1 MIIDNKLSAIKA
13 AEFLGTSV
21 YNFYAL
27 ARKNNFSYCELENP
41 RMYNGNEILKLKE
54 NRDQRAAV
62 CGELAPIKL
71 PSWTLNL
78 PNKTRMSCKDIYKF
92 FGYKSVDNLYKRI
105 YNQKFP
111 KSEIFSISANKNS
124 KIGVIKY
131 NYWTLGLLRGYQAE
145 QNQRAE
151 AGSE

>member
-21 YNFYAL
+21 RNFYAL
-27 ARKNNFSYCELENP
+27 AKKNNIAYCELEKL
-41 RMYNGNEILKLKE
+41 RMYSGNEILKLKE

-92 FGYKSVDNLYKRI
+92 FGYKSVDNLYNRI

-111 KSEIFSISANKNS
+111 KSVIFSIRKSSSPRFGTS
-124 KIGVIKY
+124 KL
-131 NYWTLGLLRGYQAE
+131 NYWTLGLLRDYQAE

-151 AGSE
+151 TGSE

>member
-13 AEFLGTSV
+13 AEFLGTPV
-21 YNFYAL
+21 RNFYAL
-27 ARKNNFSYCELENP
+27 AKKNNIAYCELEKL
-41 RMYNGNEILKLKE
+41 RMYSGNDILKLKE
-54 NRDQRAAV
+54 NRDQRTAV

-92 FGYKSVDNLYKRI
+92 FGYKSVDNLYNRI

-111 KSEIFSISANKNS
+111 KSVIFSIGKSYSHRFGATKL
-124 KIGVIKY
+124 
-131 NYWTLGLLRGYQAE
+131 NYWTLGLLRDYQAE
-145 QNQRAE
+145 QNQLLDH
-151 AGSE
+151 AGE